1 MDEKKYLLSQIDRCR
16 RKLNLALFLEKS
28 VVFLTIG
35 GVLSALLEAV
45 SLFVPFYSVH
55 AWSLC
60 VAAVFLLAGIII
72 AIDKRKGKKD
82 AALTL
87 DGFGMKERV
96 VTAYEHLEDVS
107 AYALLQRK
115 DAVRCLEASRER
127 MKIRMNPG
135 WRRNLALLLSLALAV
150 GLAFVP
156 APAREVAKQRHLLA
170 KEAKEKQQ
178 ELEKL
183 VKKLEQID
191 TKALTAE
198 QRAALAKLTESMK
211 LSAEEL
217 KNSKTREALH
227 GAEQKLDYK
236 YEQAF
241 SQLGELASQMKN
253 PEAAGVAGAEA
264 MAKTLSGNNGKDGT
278 GATASGGSTDG
289 SGNSEGDSG
298 DAKPNG
304 GENGDGSSGEGSQNG
319 DGSNGEGSNN
329 GNSGSGN
336 GQNGSG
342 SGNGNGQNGSG
353 NGNGNSGQSGSGNG
367 NGSGSGNGGN
377 SGPGRGT
384 GSSSAAHDYVS
395 VPNQKGND
403 DSLQG
408 NKTGSENSDYYRAQ
422 NGLAWE
428 GNHVSLDSV
437 VGDYTKDAYE
447 GLSSGKYP
455 SGMEPVIRD
464 YFENLNE

>member
-96 VTAYEHLEDVS
+96 VTAYEHLEDES

-135 WRRNLALLLSLALAV
+135 WRRNLALAV

-198 QRAALAKLTESMK
+198 QKAALAKLTESMK

-236 YEQAF
+236 YEQAL

-253 PEAAGVAGAEA
+253 PKAAGVASAEA

-304 GENGDGSSGEGSQNG
+304 GENSDGSSGDGSQNG
-319 DGSNGEGSNN
+319 DGSNGDGSNN
-329 GNSGSGN
+329 GNGN
-336 GQNGSG
+336 
-342 SGNGNGQNGSG
+342 
-353 NGNGNSGQSGSGNG
+353 
-367 NGSGSGNGGN
+367 GSGNGGN

-428 GNHVSLDSV
+428 GDHVSLDSV

-447 GLSSGKYP
+447 GISSGKYP